1 MSNKFEFGSWPS
13 DEVDDDAIE
22 QAIEQALQDAARKGL
37 IVDSGRRRW
46 SERTRSYQIVWVSR
60 IYDPNRQKKLN

>member
-1 MSNKFEFGSWPS
+1 MSDKFEIGSRPL
-13 DEVDDDAIE
+13 DEVDHDAIE
-22 QAIEQALQDAARKGL
+22 EALQDAARRGS

-60 IYDPNRQKKLN
+60 IYDPNRLRKNLN